1 MNPRFQQWQLRAE
14 ETIEQCI
21 PPATTHPARLHQA
34 IHYALLNGGKRIRP
48 MLAYATAE
56 LFEIDPATV
65 DPAAAA
71 IEMVHAYSLVHD
83 DLPAMDDDDLRRGQP
98 TCHKTFDEAT
108 AILAGDALQTLAFE
122 TLSSADHSAEIR
134 LQWIQQLATASGA
147 DGMVGGQMI
156 DLEAEQQSLNSDA
169 LCTMH
174 RKKTGALIRASV
186 LMGATPAEI
195 STTDQAQLET
205 FADRIGLAFQ
215 VQDDIL
221 DIEGESAII
230 GKPQGSDQAQGKS
243 TFVSLYGLDGAKQQL
258 QQLHQEALESL
269 AAVDGKSSMLAEIA
283 DFIIQRNH

>member
-1 MNPRFQQWQLRAE
+1 MNPRFQQWQQRVE
-14 ETIEQCI
+14 ETIQRHI
-21 PPATTHPARLHQA
+21 PPATAHPARLHQA
-34 IHYALLNGGKRIRP
+34 IHYALLNGGKRVRP
-48 MLAYATAE
+48 MLTYATAE
-56 LFEIDPATV
+56 LFEIDPATI

-71 IEMVHAYSLVHD
+71 IEMIHAYSLVHD

-98 TCHKTFDEAT
+98 TCHRAFDEAT

-122 TLSSADHSAEIR
+122 ILSGTGPSAEIQ
-134 LQWIQQLATASGA
+134 LKWIQQLASASGT

-156 DLEAEQQSLNSDA
+156 DLEAEQQSLDGDA
-169 LCTMH
+169 LRTMH

-186 LMGATPAEI
+186 LMGAAPAQLN
-195 STTDQAQLET
+195 SANQVQLET

-243 TFVSLYGLDGAKQQL
+243 TFVSLYGLDGAKEQL
-258 QQLHQEALESL
+258 QQLHQQALESL
-269 AAVDGKSSMLAEIA
+269 AAVGGEQNALAEIA